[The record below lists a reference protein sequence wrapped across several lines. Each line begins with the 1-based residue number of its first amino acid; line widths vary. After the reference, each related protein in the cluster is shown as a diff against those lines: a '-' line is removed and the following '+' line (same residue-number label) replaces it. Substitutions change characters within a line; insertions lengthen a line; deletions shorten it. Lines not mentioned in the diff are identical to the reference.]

1 MSSSSSPS
9 VSGSAQGYSDRLQ
22 NYENKGQLNLQ
33 PDPEP
38 ALCILY
44 KARYIA
50 ALIKAAQH
58 VVFHTG
64 AGISTNAGIP
74 DFRGPN
80 GVWTCQQVAEEAQG
94 PSPTKRRRVLMPA
107 SSPAAKP
114 TLSFEEALPTLT
126 HCVMKVL
133 LDKQYAHYVISQNVD
148 NLHRRSGVRRHLLS
162 ELHGNL
168 FVDWCRDGC
177 GRELQRDSQALSVGH
192 KPTGR
197 SCPHCNH
204 EGSTVDKALDWE
216 DALPEPD
223 YGRAQTHA
231 HQADLHIVAG
241 TSCQMTPARSMPFSN
256 RARRAPAR
264 VLVNL
269 SQTPF
274 DSRFGC
280 VVRADT
286 DSVFAALALFLD
298 VEQRVEPMTRCVTF
312 GFSARETEVF
322 DVDSGSEVCTIGCSA
337 RIKWDGAWTAIPD
350 LFGVKGVQYATRLES
365 SIEST
370 ELKWSE
376 ICCPSRQVS
385 VSVPCSSSAYT
396 LLARVVIVQGAEHN
410 REDAVHVVPLNKAY
424 NDCAHRIVT
433 RIERH
438 DERLKELVDR
448 LHSDAF
454 DESSPFLDIQ
464 LLTIGNVF
472 VSSTKRGWSMCVLCR
487 KLMWSSAGKREEH
500 MCQCVRHTIASR
512 SSLLS
517 TASLLPT
524 TGTASSEDA

>member
-1 MSSSSSPS
+1 MSSSQSIL
-9 VSGSAQGYSDRLQ
+9 GSAQGYSDRLQ
-22 NYENKGQLNLQ
+22 NYANKGQLNLQ

-80 GVWTCQQVAEEAQG
+80 GVWTCQKLAEEAQG

-107 SSPAAKP
+107 STPAAKS

-126 HCVMKVL
+126 HCVIKVL
-133 LDKQYAHYVISQNVD
+133 LDKQFAHYVISQNVD

-177 GRELQRDSQALSVGH
+177 GRELPRDSQAISVGH

-197 SCPHCNH
+197 SCPHCDH

-231 HQADLHIVAG
+231 HQADLHIVTG

-256 RARRAPAR
+256 PARRAPAR

-280 VVRADT
+280 IVRADT
-286 DSVFAALALFLD
+286 DSVFAALAVFLD
-298 VEQRVEPMTRCVTF
+298 VGQLVEPMIRCVTF
-312 GFSARETEVF
+312 GFCAKETEVF
-322 DVDSGSEVCTIGCSA
+322 DVDSGSEVRTISCSA
-337 RIKWDGAWTAIPD
+337 RISWDGEWTAIPD
-350 LFGVKGVQYATRLES
+350 LFGVKGVQYATRLIS
-365 SIEST
+365 SVEST

-376 ICCPSRQVS
+376 ICCPSEQVS
-385 VSVPCSSSAYT
+385 VAAPCSSSTYT
-396 LLARVVIVQGAEHN
+396 LLARIVTVQDVKDNKEGE
-410 REDAVHVVPLNKAY
+410 VHVVPLNKGY
-424 NDCAHRIVT
+424 GDCAHRIVT

-438 DERLKELVDR
+438 DKWLKDLVDR

-454 DESSPFLDIQ
+454 DESSPLLDIQ
-464 LLTIGNVF
+464 LLTLSNVF
-472 VSSTKRGWSMCVLCR
+472 VSSKRRGWSMCILCR

-500 MCQCVRHTIASR
+500 LRQCVRQTISSR
-512 SSLLS
+512 SSLFS
-517 TASLLPT
+517 TASLLP
-524 TGTASSEDA
+524 SR